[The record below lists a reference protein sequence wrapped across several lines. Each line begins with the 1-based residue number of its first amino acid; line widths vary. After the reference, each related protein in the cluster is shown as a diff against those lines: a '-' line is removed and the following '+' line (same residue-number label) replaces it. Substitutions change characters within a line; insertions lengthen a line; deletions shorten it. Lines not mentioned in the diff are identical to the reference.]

1 MRQVMEELETPPL
14 PNDDVG
20 LGLFVT
26 DFEGP
31 LADCV
36 VRLVRLLATPKAI
49 PVLYPAIMR
58 EISFW
63 LLTGKN
69 GGEVAKVVLPN
80 SRTRRLAE
88 AIQILRDDY
97 VRPIRIDEL
106 ASVAHMSPSSFHQHF
121 KTLTSMTP
129 LQYQKQLRL
138 LAARRLMTA
147 SGINVAAAAYQVGYE
162 SASQFSREYARMFGM
177 PPKRDVMRMEIGAA
191 GARAMTLDD
200 DAGPNSEVVASSASL
215 DSATEIKTSC
225 AIVGAGPAG
234 LMLGLVLAR
243 GGVDVT
249 VIEKHGDFLRDFRG
263 DTIHPSTLQVMHELG
278 LADELLKLPHTEART
293 LHAEVGGKNIT
304 IADFSLVADEE
315 PFHRLHAAVGLP
327 RFPYARGKA
336 LSEFSAADAD

>member
-1 MRQVMEELETPPL
+1 
-14 PNDDVG
+14 
-20 LGLFVT
+20 
-26 DFEGP
+26 
-31 LADCV
+31 

-69 GGEVAKVVLPN
+69 CGEVARVVLPN

-121 KTLTSMTP
+121 RTLTSMTP

-177 PPKRDVMRMEIGAA
+177 PPKRDVIEWKLA
-191 GARAMTLDD
+191 
-200 DAGPNSEVVASSASL
+200 PQE
-215 DSATEIKTSC
+215 
-225 AIVGAGPAG
+225 P
-234 LMLGLVLAR
+234 VL
-243 GGVDVT
+243 
-249 VIEKHGDFLRDFRG
+249 
-263 DTIHPSTLQVMHELG
+263 
-278 LADELLKLPHTEART
+278 
-293 LHAEVGGKNIT
+293 
-304 IADFSLVADEE
+304 
-315 PFHRLHAAVGLP
+315 
-327 RFPYARGKA
+327 
-336 LSEFSAADAD
+336 

>member
-1 MRQVMEELETPPL
+1 MTQSALIDALNAYADAHGGGEGVFETPIPGFGFMRTSRETLPHHIVYKPSLCIVAQGEKQVLFEDSALTYREMQALIVSVEIPALGRVTKATPEKPLISMVLELDIRIMRQVMEELETPPL

-177 PPKRDVMRMEIGAA
+177 PPKRDVIEWKLA
-191 GARAMTLDD
+191 
-200 DAGPNSEVVASSASL
+200 PQE
-215 DSATEIKTSC
+215 
-225 AIVGAGPAG
+225 P
-234 LMLGLVLAR
+234 VL
-243 GGVDVT
+243 
-249 VIEKHGDFLRDFRG
+249 
-263 DTIHPSTLQVMHELG
+263 
-278 LADELLKLPHTEART
+278 
-293 LHAEVGGKNIT
+293 
-304 IADFSLVADEE
+304 
-315 PFHRLHAAVGLP
+315 
-327 RFPYARGKA
+327 
-336 LSEFSAADAD
+336 

>member
-1 MRQVMEELETPPL
+1 MQTALIDALNSYADASGGGEGVFHTPMPAFSFMRTSHETLPHHMVYKPSLCIVAQGQKQVLFEDSALTYREMQALIVSVEIPALGRVTKASPEKPLLGMVLELDIGIMRQVMEELETPPL

-69 GGEVAKVVLPN
+69 GGEVCKLVLPN

-88 AIQILRDDY
+88 AIQVLREDFTRP
-97 VRPIRIDEL
+97 VRIEQL

-138 LAARRLMTA
+138 IEARRLMTA
-147 SGINVAAAAYQVGYE
+147 GDINVTGAAYQVGYE
-162 SASQFSREYARMFGM
+162 SASQFSREYARMFGT
-177 PPKRDVMRMEIGAA
+177 PPKRDVGELKS
-191 GARAMTLDD
+191 T
-200 DAGPNSEVVASSASL
+200 PQE
-215 DSATEIKTSC
+215 
-225 AIVGAGPAG
+225 PA
-234 LMLGLVLAR
+234 L
-243 GGVDVT
+243 
-249 VIEKHGDFLRDFRG
+249 
-263 DTIHPSTLQVMHELG
+263 
-278 LADELLKLPHTEART
+278 
-293 LHAEVGGKNIT
+293 
-304 IADFSLVADEE
+304 
-315 PFHRLHAAVGLP
+315 
-327 RFPYARGKA
+327 
-336 LSEFSAADAD
+336 